1 MCPHRTQG
9 GTMALRTLSPWG
21 VHIGAVLSSTAVGQI
36 LAGVAQV
43 LIVRTLGVS
52 GYGQY
57 ALLYAWLAVASA
69 LLGAGLDTWLL
80 DSQSRQHAILGS
92 AVRRILTIK
101 ISVWVVFGA
110 IAAVWIPNLPAQV
123 VAIGL
128 IAVLIDSLSATGFQV
143 LRAQNRHPLVASI
156 QLIGPVVLLAGVL
169 SGAATALLPIVMLQL
184 AVACTTAVCVGWFVW
199 RQVGSTRAGTLAG
212 AVPFVI
218 SDICA
223 QLYTQS
229 TTILVGSMMLSS
241 AVGVY
246 RGAWS
251 LVGYSFIVPAVL
263 FQTTL
268 PHLNAQKDPAARR
281 LLLRRTLL
289 LMLIYAL
296 GMGLFVVYGA
306 PSVLP
311 LLYGESFRPSAA
323 LLPAFAWVPFFKA
336 LSFSGVLILLMEGH
350 IRRRIVVQVLVVTVV
365 WATAPWLI
373 AQGGIA
379 GAVSAQLLSE
389 GVLGVGYLLIAARSL
404 RLTETPVWPPRRI
417 VISHLHGSGNVG
429 DAAIHQAQYALINT
443 LFPAAHITVAAALPA
458 TVTHA
463 FPHATVV
470 RGIHGWVYADDGTIA
485 PLGTRLRRA
494 VALMCA
500 VLLGRW
506 GMSARWGLDDAERAS
521 LEAFRSADVVYA
533 SGGGY
538 LYDEPAKH
546 PWRRLLGWD
555 LWLVADLLITRAWQ
569 RPLVLLPQSIGP
581 CTNPPFRGVLR
592 WILGQADRVYARDSA
607 TSTLLREWEI
617 THHNA
622 PDMAWHTENTA
633 EAAVTAPRQPL
644 LGVVALDWGAQ
655 YPSFRG
661 QTAYEDALV
670 ATIEHYA
677 ARGWRIQ
684 LFSQCNEANP
694 AWDDRLVTHRIAQ
707 RAACAVEVMPDIDNP
722 TALARAYAALDC
734 LIATRMHAA
743 ILRMRSGGTCV
754 VIGYLPKAAAL
765 MADLGL
771 ATWHV
776 PIAHVDAATLCAL
789 VDRRDEQIPIL
800 RQARAQIRT
809 QQQVFVD
816 DLRTNPAIEESK

>member
-1 MCPHRTQG
+1 
-9 GTMALRTLSPWG
+9 MAPRSLNRWG

-36 LAGVAQV
+36 MAGVAQV
-43 LIVRTLGVS
+43 LIVRALGVS

-80 DSQSRQHAILGS
+80 DSQSRQHATHGS
-92 AVRRILTIK
+92 TVRRILTIK
-101 ISVWVVFGA
+101 TSVWLVFGV
-110 IAAVWIPNLPAQV
+110 IAVVWIPNLPAQI

-128 IAVLIDSLSATGFQV
+128 IAVLVDSLSATGFQV

-156 QLIGPVVLLAGVL
+156 QLLAPVMLLTGVL
-169 SGAATALLPIVMLQL
+169 SGAATGLLSIVLLQL

-199 RQVGSTRAGTLAG
+199 RHIVSAEQATLAG
-212 AVPFVI
+212 ALPFVI

-268 PHLNAQKDPAARR
+268 PHLNAQKEPRARR

-296 GMGLFVVYGA
+296 SMGIFVVYGA
-306 PSVLP
+306 PWVLP
-311 LLYGESFRPSAA
+311 LLYGESFRPSAV

-336 LSFSGVLILLMEGH
+336 LSFSGVLILLMEGQ
-350 IRRRIVVQVLVVTVV
+350 IRRRIIVQILVVTVV

-429 DAAIHQAQYALINT
+429 DAAIHQAQYDLIKT
-443 LFPAAHITVAAALPA
+443 LFPTAHITVAAALPA
-458 TVTHA
+458 TLQRA
-463 FPHATVV
+463 FADATIV
-470 RGIHGWVYADDGTIA
+470 RCIHGWVFADDGTIA
-485 PLGTRLRRA
+485 PLATRARRTI
-494 VALMCA
+494 ALMCA

-506 GMSARWGLDDAERAS
+506 GIRARWLLDDTERAS
-521 LEAFRSADVVYA
+521 LEAVRNADVVYA

-538 LYDEPAKH
+538 LYDEPTAH
-546 PWRRLLGWD
+546 PLRRLLGWD
-555 LWLVADLLITRAWQ
+555 LWVVADLLIARAWQ

-581 CTNPPFRGVLR
+581 CTNRPFVAVLR
-592 WILGQADRVYARDSA
+592 WLLRQADRIYARDSA
-607 TSTLLREWEI
+607 TSALLHQWRI
-617 THHNA
+617 AHRIA
-622 PDMAWHTENTA
+622 PDMAWYA
-633 EAAVTAPRQPL
+633 ETTHVADQTPSRQL
-644 LGVVALDWGAQ
+644 VLGVVALDWGAQ

-670 ATIEHYA
+670 TTIEHFA
-677 ARGWRIQ
+677 THGWRIQ
-684 LFSQCNEANP
+684 LYSQCREANP
-694 AWDDRLVTHRIAQ
+694 AWDDRLVTQRIAL
-707 RAACAVEVMPDIDNP
+707 RAACTVEIMPDITDP
-722 TALARAYAALDC
+722 TTLAHAYAALDAMV
-734 LIATRMHAA
+734 ATRMHAA
-743 ILRMRSGGTCV
+743 ILRMRSGGSCV
-754 VIGYLPKAAAL
+754 VIGYLPKTAAL
-765 MADLGL
+765 MQDLGV
-771 ATWHV
+771 ADWHV
-776 PIAHVDAATLCAL
+776 PISAVDAATLCAL
-789 VDRRDEQIPIL
+789 VERRADQIPIL
-800 RQARAQIRT
+800 MRATTQIRT
-809 QQQVFVD
+809 EQHAFVHD
-816 DLRTNPAIEESK
+816 MRTNPVIGGS